1 MMCVRTG
8 FLVNGFS
15 FSHNRQGKTRKL
27 GPRSIRKQST
37 GLSIKSCR
45 VDGNSW
51 SSVDYDLYEL
61 LGVDPHSDQSVIRE
75 AYRSLQKRCHPDV
88 AGPAGHDMAIILNQA
103 YSLLSDPLS
112 RFLYDQEQAKT
123 VEFDGYTGKPV
134 YSVWMGSEKED
145 RAVFVDEVKCVG
157 CLKCALLAER
167 TFGIESVYG
176 RARVVA
182 QWADPAHTIE
192 DAIRACPVDCISV
205 VKRSD
210 LAALEF
216 LMSKQPRGNVRVGSD
231 GTAGK
236 RVANV
241 FVDANKFQ
249 SRFKEMKEKAQ
260 KPHSQYFG
268 FLRKPRGK
276 QLFLPNVKQQPD
288 PQRAARMAAIRAIKS
303 ISGWWQFQ
311 SFVTTKNKRRNNVHS
326 TQGAIVR
333 TRRQLPGT
341 DKLREAAA
349 RRRAG
354 EDVGRTY
361 RKKTTSLV
369 DEEYW
374 TPMRTLPAPI
384 QSCKSIRSHEQV
396 TQVETENVN
405 NLEGKKESRQPT
417 KKHRDH
423 RITTIPLV
431 AAGIAAIV
439 TRFDGGSSVSS
450 GLKEHLAGATAL
462 QIVNSS
468 WLQVFLAATTWYV
481 VGFMVVSLVSNVQKQ
496 RSE

>member
-1 MMCVRTG
+1 MMCARTG
-8 FLVNGFS
+8 ILVNGFS
-15 FSHNRQGKTRKL
+15 FSHNRQGNTRKL

-75 AYRSLQKRCHPDV
+75 AYRSLQKRCHPDI

-112 RFLYDQEQAKT
+112 RLLYDQEQAKM
-123 VEFDGYTGKPV
+123 VEFNGYTGNPV

-182 QWADPAHTIE
+182 QWADPAHIIE

-260 KPHSQYFG
+260 KPHSQ
-268 FLRKPRGK
+268 
-276 QLFLPNVKQQPD
+276 PD
-288 PQRAARMAAIRAIKS
+288 PQRAARMAAIQAIKS

-311 SFVTTKNKRRNNVHS
+311 SFVTTKNKRRNNVHG
-326 TQGAIVR
+326 TPGTIVR
-333 TRRQLPGT
+333 TRRLLPGT

-384 QSCKSIRSHEQV
+384 QSCESTRSHEQV

-405 NLEGKKESRQPT
+405 NLEGKNQSRQPT
-417 KKHRDH
+417 EKHRDH
-423 RITTIPLV
+423 RITIIPLV

-439 TRFDGGSSVSS
+439 TRLDGGSSMSS

-462 QIVNSS
+462 QIVNSL

-481 VGFMVVSLVSNVQKQ
+481 VGFMVVSLVSSVQKQ